1 MVCMGMQVDQAIRL
15 LKRYKVKPVAILA
28 RMSCGYSY
36 IEKMDYWDKAKSG
49 GPIVEQATHFVD
61 LMRYICGEI
70 KEETIQAVAIGPN
83 MKLGDLPSHPK
94 AEHMVRIWNAL

>member
-1 MVCMGMQVDQAIRL
+1 MQVDQAVRL

-36 IEKMDYWDKAKSG
+36 IEKTDYWDKAKSG

-83 MKLGDLPSHPK
+83 MKLGDLPSPPK
-94 AEHMVRIWNAL
+94 AEHMVSDLLFYLW